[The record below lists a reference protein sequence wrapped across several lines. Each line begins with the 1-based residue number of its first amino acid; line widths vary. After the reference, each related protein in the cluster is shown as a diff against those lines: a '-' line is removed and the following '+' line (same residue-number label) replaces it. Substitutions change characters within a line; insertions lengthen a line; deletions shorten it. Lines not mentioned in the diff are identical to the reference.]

1 VNNPSPEPKGSDDI
15 SPEGGADPKVEELF
29 STAKEHLPGVNRTIV
44 REIAFLN
51 VMVLVQGKSIKKI
64 SSCNYLTIL
73 ASCSSGA
80 IHAAGPLLR
89 RV

>member
-1 VNNPSPEPKGSDDI
+1 VNNGASEPKGSDDI

-80 IHAAGPLLR
+80 IHAAGPLLG